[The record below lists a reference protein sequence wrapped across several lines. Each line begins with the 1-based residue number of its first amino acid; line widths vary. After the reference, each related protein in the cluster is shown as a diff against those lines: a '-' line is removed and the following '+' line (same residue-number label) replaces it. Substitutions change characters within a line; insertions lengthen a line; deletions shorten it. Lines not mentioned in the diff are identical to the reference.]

1 VSARGDRQEVMGIKE
16 RKERQKQ
23 EIRRLVLDTARK
35 LFLEEGFE
43 KVTIRHIA
51 ERIEY
56 SPATLYLY
64 FKDKDEILYE
74 LHTEGLNELY
84 KRQQQVM
91 KIKDPFKRLQK
102 HAEAYLQ
109 FAVENK
115 EYYDLMFI
123 MRSPF
128 KCVKDVQHWETGMRS
143 YDLLKLNVKDCMEA
157 GRIPHNGL
165 DAAAFSFWALMHGI
179 ASLII
184 RERTIMF
191 PDEVVP
197 AIVKGASEYILG
209 AMSAAT
215 KR

>member
-1 VSARGDRQEVMGIKE
+1 MGIKD

-56 SPATLYLY
+56 SPATIYLY

-84 KRQQQVM
+84 KRQQMVM
-91 KIKDPFKRLQK
+91 KTKDPFKRLQK
-102 HAEAYLQ
+102 HAEAYLH

-123 MRSPF
+123 MRAPL
-128 KCVKDVQHWETGMRS
+128 KCIKDIQHWEIGMRS
-143 YDLLKLNVKDCMEA
+143 FDLLKQNLKDCMEA
-157 GRIPHNGL
+157 GRIPKNGL
-165 DAAAFSFWALMHGI
+165 ESAAFSFWALMHGM
-179 ASLII
+179 ASLSI
-184 RERTIMF
+184 RERTIRF
-191 PDEVVP
+191 PTELIP
-197 AIVKGASEYILG
+197 SIVKGAAAFVLN
-209 AMSAAT
+209 AMAAAA
-215 KR
+215 KK

>member
-1 VSARGDRQEVMGIKE
+1 MGIKD

-56 SPATLYLY
+56 SPATIYLY

-84 KRQQQVM
+84 KRQQQVL
-91 KIKDPFKRLQK
+91 KIKDPLKRLQK

-109 FAVENK
+109 FAMENP

-123 MRSPF
+123 MRAPF
-128 KCVKDVQHWETGMRS
+128 KCIKDVQHWEIGMRS
-143 YDLLKLNVKDCMEA
+143 YDLLKQNVKDCIDA
-157 GRIPHNGL
+157 GRIHGNGL
-165 DAAAFSFWALMHGI
+165 ESAAFSLWALMHGV

-184 RERTIMF
+184 RERCIMF
-191 PDEVVP
+191 PEEVVP
-197 AIVKGASEYILG
+197 SIVKGATAYILD
-209 AMSAAT
+209 AVSTAA
-215 KR
+215 KK